1 MAFMA
6 VIMDL
11 GPGGDPS
18 MQMGSIM
25 ENQMEKTMEHEM
37 DIGVIQGAKY
47 TNDTY
52 IGPESL

>member
-1 MAFMA
+1 
-6 VIMDL
+6 
-11 GPGGDPS
+11 